1 MNKLPLFLFCFLLFS
16 KPSQGQ
22 NGAVLFIIDS
32 IPLLN
37 DPEPWNPITKE
48 DIADVITIKNKDS
61 IKALGWPDVDIITF
75 VFTKAYR
82 NRPDSIKMIPSLK
95 QMNQVN
101 SIWYFKNE
109 VYTGKYIDY
118 YNSGRIQDEGMLV
131 NGVLNGELIIYR
143 KNGNKKTVSQ
153 YKDGKLHGTRKE
165 YYPNGAL
172 SSSWNYIQGKSKGA
186 QKQYFITG
194 QLSYEIREKGKTLY
208 DSSVYYYSN
217 GRIKK
222 MRLIINGI
230 PAPNKKVEDLD
241 YYDSRFFQSLNAGQ
255 LKDANKYFYKL
266 WLIDSTSNDTY
277 FKEGLILLK
286 EFHYDEAIK
295 AFDKALT
302 IEPLMGEALAH
313 RALARIK
320 KYKYARVNVFSKDFK
335 ESWLT
340 TDDVIT
346 IQETEQNKICSDL
359 HLAREVDL
367 TETYV
372 QRVVPFP
379 ILDHCE
385 RRNKL

>member
-1 MNKLPLFLFCFLLFS
+1 MNKLLLFLFCFLVFS
-16 KPSQGQ
+16 EPSRGQ
-22 NGAVLFIIDS
+22 NGTALFIIDS

-37 DPEPWNPITKE
+37 DPEPWNPITNE
-48 DIADVITIKNKDS
+48 DIADIITIKNKDS
-61 IKALGWPDVDIITF
+61 IKALGWPDVDILTF

-101 SIWYFKNE
+101 SIWHFRNKM
-109 VYTGKYIDY
+109 YTGKYIDY
-118 YNSGRIQDEGMLV
+118 YNSGKIQDEGNLV
-131 NGVLNGELIIYR
+131 NGVLDGELIIYR
-143 KNGNKKTVSQ
+143 KNGNKKTVSH
-153 YKDGKLHGTRKE
+153 YKDGKLNGSWDE

-172 SSSWNYIQGKSKGA
+172 SSTRNYKDGKTVGY
-186 QKQYFITG
+186 QKDYFING
-194 QLSYEIREKGKTLY
+194 RVSHEVRPKRNTLY

-217 GRIKK
+217 GSLKK
-222 MRLIINGI
+222 MRLVINGVL
-230 PAPNKKVEDLD
+230 APNKKAENLD

-255 LKDANKYFYKL
+255 LKNANKYFYKQ
-266 WLIDSTSNDTY
+266 WLIDSTSADTY
-277 FKEGLILLK
+277 FKEGLVLLK
-286 EFHYDEAIK
+286 GFHYDDAIK

-313 RALARIK
+313 RALARLK
-320 KYKYARVNVFSKDFK
+320 KYKYARVNVFSNDFK

-340 TDDVIT
+340 TDDLIA
-346 IQETEQNKICSDL
+346 IPETEQNKICSDI

-379 ILDHCE
+379 ILDYCE
-385 RRNKL
+385 RKK